1 AIQRP
6 KKANIGACWEVGL
19 AQRSTSGRN
28 VIEGGS
34 VWRVQVVPESDH
46 RDRKLSYDHKVI
58 TQGRSKRKLLQVS
71 VDGAKGTLRTPR
83 GVTVS
88 ALLYRK
94 HGATGDI
101 APLRFNKRRGIFE
114 LPLVDLP
121 QIAHGKVRLTLVVRA
136 KELESRETLLLSL

>member
-1 AIQRP
+1 
-6 KKANIGACWEVGL
+6 
-19 AQRSTSGRN
+19 
-28 VIEGGS
+28 
-34 VWRVQVVPESDH
+34 
-46 RDRKLSYDHKVI
+46 
-58 TQGRSKRKLLQVS
+58 
-71 VDGAKGTLRTPR
+71 
-83 GVTVS
+83 VS

-101 APLRFNKRRGIFE
+101 APLRFNKRREIFE